1 MCVLAT
7 EAAILAM
14 FGLLFCLPAC
24 GSDSCICFASR
35 FPQRL
40 QLLWRAARYT
50 HTRTHTDT
58 PIWSWVQLIL
68 VAYRL
73 EDREREFP
81 QAHFAKLPDCISSWY
96 QTVLRAN
103 DICKRQRQRQ
113 LCPAQWATLGCLVYN
128 YPLPCALHCKGT
140 GIKSAQNY
148 NNSINWRM
156 TANAN
161 CRYDIN
167 KHWMTITCRV
177 TTCRI
182 RYAVRKCRNWNAIE
196 S

>member
-50 HTRTHTDT
+50 HTQIHRHR
-58 PIWSWVQLIL
+58 WVQLIL

-73 EDREREFP
+73 EDRERENSL
-81 QAHFAKLPDCISSWY
+81 KLTLLSCPTASRAGIKQFY
-96 QTVLRAN
+96 EPTTYAN
-103 DICKRQRQRQ
+103 D
-113 LCPAQWATLGCLVYN
+113 N
-128 YPLPCALHCKGT
+128 D
-140 GIKSAQNY
+140 
-148 NNSINWRM
+148 
-156 TANAN
+156 NAN
-161 CRYDIN
+161 FAPHNGLLWIVWC
-167 KHWMTITCRV
+167 TIIHYLVHCTAEALALNR
-177 TTCRI
+177 
-182 RYAVRKCRNWNAIE
+182 RKIIIIQLTEEWLQMPIADTI
-196 S
+196 